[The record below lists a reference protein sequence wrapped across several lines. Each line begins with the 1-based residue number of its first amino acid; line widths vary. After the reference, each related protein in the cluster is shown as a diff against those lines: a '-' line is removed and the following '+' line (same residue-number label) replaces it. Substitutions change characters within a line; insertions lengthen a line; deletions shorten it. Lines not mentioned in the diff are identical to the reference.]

1 MFELREQAE
10 SGFDTV
16 CSRGPVCMCHDCVM
30 SRSYFYLGE
39 LIDPVT
45 EGVVPD
51 GNSDD
56 ILTRSLKIDSTSDVR
71 SLFRWES
78 EPENDDPNAESW
90 RSSLEYVQKWVQKY
104 DKRKKKEVWVKIE
117 GIEEIDFNEEPP
129 SERDYW
135 LGHQRAIFSQLRVW
149 DSNGILNVGSCLVL
163 GVDDNLRAACRY
175 CGKMLTFATCL
186 AHVDN
191 NERLAQEL
199 FTVMTL
205 GHGYFEISQKIKE
218 LSPQKVDTSAVWS
231 NYATS
236 VA

>member
-1 MFELREQAE
+1 
-10 SGFDTV
+10 
-16 CSRGPVCMCHDCVM
+16 M

-78 EPENDDPNAESW
+78 EPDVWEFVPEI
-90 RSSLEYVQKWVQKY
+90 
-104 DKRKKKEVWVKIE
+104 EVDE
-117 GIEEIDFNEEPP
+117 DTP

-135 LGHQRAIFSQLRVW
+135 LGHQRGIFSQLRVW

-175 CGKMLTFATCL
+175 CGKILSFATCL

-205 GHGYFEISQKIKE
+205 GHGYFEISSNPRIKG

-231 NYATS
+231 NYATN